1 MGATA
6 AHRALE
12 RVADGT
18 CTQVWAWMTNKC
30 RRKLNGG
37 EGYITTEISQ
47 RKEKKI
53 RKEKT
58 KKAQR
63 ERREALRMGEEL
75 GVQIPK

>member
-1 MGATA
+1 
-6 AHRALE
+6 
-12 RVADGT
+12 
-18 CTQVWAWMTNKC
+18 MTNKC
-30 RRKLNGG
+30 RRKMNGG

-47 RKEKKI
+47 RKEKKK

-75 GVQIPK
+75 GVQIPG